1 MAFSVVM
8 PALEMA
14 QETGKLV
21 SWRKKEGD
29 RVAKG
34 EPLLE
39 IETDKA
45 VMEVEAPA
53 DGILV
58 GVKAAEGAVIPV
70 GQTIAWIVSPGE
82 APPAD
87 NKLFASA
94 PVTRAKSEGG
104 SATASAAKAPGQITA
119 TGAKISPKARRL
131 AKELGVDI
139 TTLHGSGPG
148 GEILASDV
156 QARSAQGASTSALS
170 PTSSAPTAAQI
181 EVPGSIGRLMAE
193 RTTQSWTSVPH
204 FFVTREV
211 EAGAL
216 NAAREPVAVA
226 QKQTPALRLT
236 HTDLIVALVARVLLK
251 HPRVNGS
258 WSAEGIRLHDKV
270 NIGVAIAVNDGV
282 ALAVIHDAHTASLA
296 EISWQRRAVTE
307 RARSG
312 KLRPSDIAGATFTIS
327 NLGMYHVDSFSAI
340 ITPPQAAILAVGAIS
355 DRVVA
360 IDGKPAIRSMMTLTL
375 SCDHRVADG
384 ARAAAFM
391 NDLAEALRQP
401 QRVLGDE
408 LNSPS

>member
-1 MAFSVVM
+1 M

-29 RVAKG
+29 RVSKG

-58 GVKAAEGAVIPV
+58 GVKAREGAVIPV
-70 GQTIAWIVSPGE
+70 GPTIAWIVSPGE
-82 APPAD
+82 TPPRE
-87 NKLFASA
+87 NKLLSSA

-104 SATASAAKAPGQITA
+104 SATASAAKAPGGQITA
-119 TGAKISPKARRL
+119 TGARISPKARRL

-156 QARSAQGASTSALS
+156 QATSAQGAATSALS
-170 PTSSAPTAAQI
+170 PTSSTHTKPQI

-216 NAAREPVAVA
+216 NAAREQVAMA
-226 QKQTPALRLT
+226 QKQTPGLRLT
-236 HTDLIVALVARVLLK
+236 HTDLLVALVARVLLK
-251 HPRVNGS
+251 HPRVNAS

-270 NIGVAIAVNDGV
+270 NLGVAIAVNDGV
-282 ALAVIHDAHTASLA
+282 VMAVIHDAHTARLA
-296 EISWQRRAVTE
+296 EISSQRRALSE

-312 KLRPSDIAGATFTIS
+312 KLRPSDIADATFTIS

-391 NDLAEALRQP
+391 NDLAEAIREP

-408 LNSPS
+408 VNSPS

>member
-21 SWRKKEGD
+21 SWRKKEGE
-29 RVAKG
+29 RVTKG

-53 DGILV
+53 DGILA
-58 GVKAAEGAVIPV
+58 GIKAAEGAVIPV
-70 GQTIAWIVSPGE
+70 GQTIAWIVNPGE
-82 APPAD
+82 TPPAD
-87 NKLFASA
+87 NARNSAPAARSKSERA
-94 PVTRAKSEGG
+94 PVT
-104 SATASAAKAPGQITA
+104 ASPAKAPSQIA
-119 TGAKISPKARRL
+119 APSAKISPKARRL

-139 TTLHGSGPG
+139 TTLHGSGTG

-156 QARSAQGASTSALS
+156 QAASALGASISAVSSTSPVTKS
-170 PTSSAPTAAQI
+170 QI
-181 EVPGSIGRLMAE
+181 EVPSSIGRLMAE
-193 RTTQSWTSVPH
+193 RTTQSWTTVPH

-211 EAGAL
+211 DAVAL
-216 NAAREPVAVA
+216 NAAREQMAAA
-226 QKQTPALRLT
+226 QNQTQGLRLT
-236 HTDLIVALVARVLLK
+236 HTDLLVALVARVLLK
-251 HPRVNGS
+251 HPRVNAS

-270 NIGVAIAVNDGV
+270 NIGVAVAVNDGV
-282 ALAVIHDAHTASLA
+282 VTAVIHDAHTASLG
-296 EISWQRRAVTE
+296 EISSQRQAVTE

-312 KLRPSDIAGATFTIS
+312 KLRPSDIADATFTIS

-340 ITPPQAAILAVGAIS
+340 ITPPQAAILAVGAIA

-391 NDLAEALRQP
+391 HDLAEAIREPHRL
-401 QRVLGDE
+401 LGDE
-408 LNSPS
+408 VNSPS

>member
-29 RVAKG
+29 RVSKG

-53 DGILV
+53 DGILA
-58 GVKAAEGAVIPV
+58 GVKAREGAVIPV

-82 APPAD
+82 TPPRE
-87 NKLFASA
+87 NQLLSSA
-94 PVTRAKSEGG
+94 PQTRADRESG
-104 SATASAAKAPGQITA
+104 SATASAAKDPGQIPA

-139 TTLHGSGPG
+139 TTLRGSGPG
-148 GEILASDV
+148 GEILACDV
-156 QARSAQGASTSALS
+156 QARSAHGASTSAVS
-170 PTSSAPTAAQI
+170 PPSSAHTQAQI

-216 NAAREPVAVA
+216 NAARQSMTMA
-226 QKQTPALRLT
+226 QNETPGLRLT
-236 HTDLIVALVARVLLK
+236 HSDLLVALVARVLLK
-251 HPRVNGS
+251 HPRVNAS

-270 NIGVAIAVNDGV
+270 NLGVAIAVNDGV
-282 ALAVIHDAHTASLA
+282 VMAVIHDAHTASLA
-296 EISWQRRAVTE
+296 EISSQRRAVTE

-312 KLRPSDIAGATFTIS
+312 KLRPSDIADATFTIS

-391 NDLAEALRQP
+391 NDLAEATREP

-408 LNSPS
+408 VNSPS

>member
-1 MAFSVVM
+1 M

-29 RVAKG
+29 RITKG

-45 VMEVEAPA
+45 VLEVEAPA

-82 APPAD
+82 TPPAAD
-87 NKLFASA
+87 KLLSSA

-104 SATASAAKAPGQITA
+104 SATTSAAKAPGQMTA

-156 QARSAQGASTSALS
+156 QARSARGASTSALS
-170 PTSSAPTAAQI
+170 PTSSAHTQPQI

-216 NAAREPVAVA
+216 NAAREPVAMA
-226 QKQTPALRLT
+226 QKQTPGLRLT
-236 HTDLIVALVARVLLK
+236 HTDLLVALVARVLLK
-251 HPRVNGS
+251 HPRMNAS

-282 ALAVIHDAHTASLA
+282 VMAVIHDAHTASLA
-296 EISWQRRAVTE
+296 AISSQRRAVTE

-312 KLRPSDIAGATFTIS
+312 KLRPSDIADATFTIS

-340 ITPPQAAILAVGAIS
+340 ITPPQAAILAVGAIC

-360 IDGKPAIRSMMTLTL
+360 IDNKPTIRSMMTLTL

-391 NDLAEALRQP
+391 NDLAEAIGEP
-401 QRVLGDE
+401 QRVLGAE
-408 LNSPS
+408 VNSPS